1 MALDTAAKRSSV
13 PGVGRPWM
21 RGITPDATKSE
32 AWRHSVGNTYA
43 GFSFAAPV
51 TAEVVELL
59 AVAFMPRNHAE
70 ANTIKDTAIA
80 SMPRH
85 TATGHVRDG

>member
-21 RGITPDATKSE
+21 RGITPDATKPE

-43 GFSFAAPV
+43 GFSF
-51 TAEVVELL
+51 L
-59 AVAFMPRNHAE
+59 AVLGTPIVSVVAGITPIAPDATAPTTAFGAGALSISVE
-70 ANTIKDTAIA
+70 ATKVEE
-80 SMPRH
+80 R
-85 TATGHVRDG
+85 